1 MYTIADYWA
10 EQGFSRQ
17 EAEEIERQQIKD
29 AEAMEGLYDS
39 MD

>member
-1 MYTIADYWA
+1 MFTIADYWV
-10 EQGFSRQ
+10 EQGYSRQ

-29 AEAMEGLYDS
+29 AQAMEELYDS